1 MKKEVLF
8 EIKSLYRGDFRIN
21 GYRFGSGE
29 KAMCILGST
38 RGNENQQ
45 VYCCS
50 WLVKRLKELET
61 RGCIAPGKEI
71 LVIPCANPYSMNT
84 KKRFWGID
92 NTDINRMF
100 PGYKEGETTQRI
112 AEGIFEAVKDY
123 PFGVQFASYY
133 MRGSFAPHIRMM
145 KTGFEKVALAK
156 QFGLPYVIVREP
168 RPFDT
173 TTLNYNWQIWETDA
187 FSVYTTHTER
197 IDKAS
202 AKQAVEAIL
211 NFMSKQGLIKY
222 RGYDG
227 YVSRVVDD
235 EHLLAIRA
243 EAAGFFDSRVKAGQ
257 EVQQGELLAQIM
269 DPYEGTLK
277 SAVYAPEDGVVLFAH
292 DEAMTYEDTAV
303 FKLIKEE
310 KW

>member
-8 EIKSLYRGDFRIN
+8 EIKALYRGDFKVN

-50 WLVKRLKELET
+50 QLVRKLTELEA

-112 AEGIFEAVKDY
+112 AEGIFQAVKDY
-123 PFGVQFASYY
+123 SFGVQFASYY
-133 MRGSFAPHIRMM
+133 MRGSFAPHVRMM
-145 KTGFEKVALAK
+145 KTGFEKIDLAK
-156 QFGLPYVIVREP
+156 QFGLPYVIVRSP

-187 FSVYTTHTER
+187 FSIYTTHTEQV
-197 IDKAS
+197 DKAS

-211 NFMSKQGLIKY
+211 NFLSKQGIIKY
-222 RGYDG
+222 RGYEG
-227 YVSRVVDD
+227 LISQVVDD
-235 EHLLAIRA
+235 EHLLVVRA
-243 EAAGFFDSRVKAGQ
+243 NAAGFFDSKVKVGQ
-257 EVQQGELLAQIM
+257 EVQEGELMAQIM
-269 DPYEGTLK
+269 DPYEGTMRC
-277 SAVYAPEDGVVLFAH
+277 AVYAPADGTVIFAH
-292 DEAMTYEDTAV
+292 DEAMTYESTAV
-303 FKLIKEE
+303 FKMVKEE
-310 KW
+310 KF